1 MEEDEHDEE
10 RCQYPSEFVSSAT
23 GSGEKASERSLSQPI
38 NLYLPARVC
47 LNNENGADRASE
59 TSSSS
64 RSISGTNTM
73 LQNEATSG
81 FGPVRTMTYA
91 ARSSRIIYRRPE
103 SRLIVMVPYISGN
116 NYFFDGSPAILFANG
131 INLAGSPSFFLLD
144 SSGNANKYTGSRRAC
159 YYFLCTITI
168 FFMELEL

>member
-1 MEEDEHDEE
+1 M
-10 RCQYPSEFVSSAT
+10 
-23 GSGEKASERSLSQPI
+23 
-38 NLYLPARVC
+38 
-47 LNNENGADRASE
+47 
-59 TSSSS
+59 
-64 RSISGTNTM
+64 SGTNTM

-131 INLAGSPSFFLLD
+131 ISNGSPSFFLLD